1 MMDNFISGWEYTA
14 SLSAMDALKEVLSA
28 TTIIGI
34 LMTKKRWASVSLR
47 SEWQENLENRLDL
60 RKKVFYKKGGEA
72 LAQVAQRGDGCPVPG
87 DSQGQAGRGSEHLM
101 EL

>member
-1 MMDNFISGWEYTA
+1 
-14 SLSAMDALKEVLSA
+14 
-28 TTIIGI
+28 
-34 LMTKKRWASVSLR
+34 
-47 SEWQENLENRLDL
+47 LENRLDL

>member
-34 LMTKKRWASVSLR
+34 LMTKKKVSISVS
-47 SEWQENLENRLDL
+47 EI
-60 RKKVFYKKGGEA
+60 GMAGE
-72 LAQVAQRGDGCPVPG
+72 LGK
-87 DSQGQAGRGSEHLM
+87 
-101 EL
+101 